1 MDDIIQVMDKS
12 PVPSLL
18 PILRSHQQGELLF
31 YVLGNPEKELSL
43 TGLSEQLAF
52 PYASVHR
59 EVERALAAGLVAS
72 RSVGR
77 TRLIQANTESPYFES
92 LADLLL
98 KAFGPPV
105 VLGQLL
111 GSVDGVA
118 EAFVIGSW
126 ASAYQ
131 GVKPERPIGDID
143 VLVLGDP
150 DRDALYAVATEAER
164 RLGRAVQVV
173 IREQG
178 WLENGSGAFHA
189 NVQSGHRVAIEF
201 MTAQSE

>member
-1 MDDIIQVMDKS
+1 MDKS
-12 PVPSLL
+12 PAPALL
-18 PILRSHQQGELLF
+18 PILRSKQQGEVLF
-31 YVLGNPEKELSL
+31 YLLGNPEKQVSL
-43 TGLSEQLAF
+43 TDLSKQLSF

-59 EVERALAAGLVAS
+59 EVERSLAAGLVTS

-98 KAFGPPV
+98 KAFGPHV
-105 VLGQLL
+105 VLGKLL

-131 GVKPERPIGDID
+131 RVKQERPIGDID

-150 DRDALYAVATEAER
+150 DRDALYTVATEAER
-164 RLGRAVQVV
+164 RLGREVQVV
-173 IREQG
+173 IRERG

-189 NVQSGHRVAIEF
+189 NVQSGHRVAVDRR
-201 MTAQSE
+201 TAQSE

>member
-1 MDDIIQVMDKS
+1 MNKS
-12 PVPSLL
+12 GPPSLL
-18 PILRSHQQGELLF
+18 PILRSQQQGEVLF
-31 YVLGNPEKELSL
+31 YLLGNPEKELSL
-43 TGLSEQLAF
+43 TELSEQLEF
-52 PYASVHR
+52 PYTSVHR
-59 EVERALAAGLVAS
+59 EVERALAAGLVTS

-111 GSVDGVA
+111 GPVDGVA
-118 EAFVIGSW
+118 DAFVIGSW

-131 GVKPERPIGDID
+131 GGTPDRPIGDID

-150 DRDALYAVATEAER
+150 DRDALYSVATEAER
-164 RLGRAVQVV
+164 RLGREVQVV
-173 IREQG
+173 IRERG
-178 WLENGSGAFHA
+178 WLEDGSGAFHA
-189 NVQSGHRVAIEF
+189 NVKSGHRVAVDLR
-201 MTAQSE
+201 TTQSEQ